1 MANWSGR
8 LDQSLPLRDSD
19 ATAQK
24 EASVSVVDGPVP
36 KHRQLREILLSM
48 IDNELVSDAAIPS
61 ERELVARF
69 KVSRA
74 TVREAVGRLVS
85 EGKLYRVRGKGTFVA
100 TASIESQLHLSSFT
114 EDMRRRGHN
123 PSTVVLGADETAAPP
138 PARAALNLD
147 VIDRAYRIE
156 RLRSADGAPMAHEVS
171 WLPAAPLPG
180 LLERDLTS
188 SVYSILAHDYGR
200 VLDSAAQTVWAEGAD
215 PLRARLLRV
224 PPGAPLLVFRKTSYA
239 TGRPLEHVTS
249 WYRADRYQVHMTLER
264 TTHGYPGHGAA
275 HM

>member
-1 MANWSGR
+1 MN
-8 LDQSLPLRDSD
+8 
-19 ATAQK
+19 
-24 EASVSVVDGPVP
+24 VVDGPVP
-36 KHRQLREILLSM
+36 KHRQLREILLAM
-48 IDNELVSDAAIPS
+48 IEGELVPDAPVPS

-74 TVREAVGRLVS
+74 TVREAVGRLVA
-85 EGKLYRVRGKGTFVA
+85 EGRLYRVRGKGTFVA
-100 TASIESQLHLSSFT
+100 AASIESQMHLSSFT
-114 EDMRRRGHN
+114 EDMRRRGHK

-138 PARAALNLD
+138 PARAALGLD

-224 PPGAPLLVFRKTSYA
+224 PPAAPLLVFRKTSYA
-239 TGRPLEHVTS
+239 AGRPMEHVTS

-264 TTHGYPGHGAA
+264 TPHTGSAGAGPGH
-275 HM
+275 HL